1 MRFTLSFTQ
10 ALAQLLARS
19 LDTLPL
25 NYLARPDDGSG
36 ELDSEEFVAALGA
49 AGFDEDEAQE
59 IYEKVNTDGDGG
71 VSIEE
76 FEQW

>member
-1 MRFTLSFTQ
+1 
-10 ALAQLLARS
+10 
-19 LDTLPL
+19 
-25 NYLARPDDGSG
+25 
-36 ELDSEEFVAALGA
+36 VAALGA

-59 IYEKVNTDGDGG
+59 IYEKVNTDGVGG